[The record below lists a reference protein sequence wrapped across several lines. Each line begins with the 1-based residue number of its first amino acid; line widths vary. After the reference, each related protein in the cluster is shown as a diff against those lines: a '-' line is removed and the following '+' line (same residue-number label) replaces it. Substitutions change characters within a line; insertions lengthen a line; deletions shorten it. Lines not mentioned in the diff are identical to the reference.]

1 MEFSLWKKIKQKL
14 RRSRR
19 PIWQLGSIIA
29 AVLIL
34 ISSYTGGS
42 AAAAEPDKPQPQN
55 DAPNSVIETLSGQS
69 EQVNVRL
76 RMIYLCGDEMK
87 TLGKMSAKAA
97 LRMLSQHPE
106 WNAVMHADGAVVMEQ
121 RIDDL
126 SESCKR
132 NGYISLDKAGNLTLF
147 DGSPKEKK
155 VMRTFFQL
163 DVHYME
169 SSLPKERIDQLMN
182 GIRITDKDE
191 FNSVI
196 STFSDYALDR
206 NEKVEKVMKRSF

>member
-19 PIWQLGSIIA
+19 PMWQLGSMIA
-29 AVLIL
+29 AVMLFNTCTL
-34 ISSYTGGS
+34 TDVS
-42 AAAAEPDKPQPQN
+42 AAEPDKPLNGHPS
-55 DAPNSVIETLSGQS
+55 SVIETLSGQS
-69 EQVNVRL
+69 EQVNVKL

-97 LRMLSQHPE
+97 LSMLAQHPE
-106 WNAVMHADGAVVMEQ
+106 WNAVMHPSGAVVMEQ
-121 RIDDL
+121 RVDDL

-132 NGYISLDKAGNLTLF
+132 NGYISLDKSGNLTMF

-169 SSLPKERIDQLMN
+169 SSLPKDRIDQLMN

-196 STFSDYALDR
+196 STFSDYAIDR

>member
-29 AVLIL
+29 AVLVL
-34 ISSYTGGS
+34 ISHSDS
-42 AAAAEPDKPQPQN
+42 RAAAAEPDKPLSQG

-69 EQVNVRL
+69 EQVDVKL
-76 RMIYLCGDEMK
+76 RMIYICGDEMK
-87 TLGKMSAKAA
+87 SIGKMSAKAA
-97 LRMLSQHPE
+97 LRMLAQHPE

-126 SESCKR
+126 SEACKR
-132 NGYISLDKAGNLTLF
+132 NGYISLDKSGNLTMF

-163 DVHYME
+163 DVRYME
-169 SSLPKERIDQLMN
+169 SSLPKERIDQLIN

-196 STFSDYALDR
+196 STFSDYAIDR

>member
-19 PIWQLGSIIA
+19 PMWQLGSMIA
-29 AVLIL
+29 AVMLL
-34 ISSYTGGS
+34 FSCTGNDVS
-42 AAAAEPDKPQPQN
+42 AAEPDKPLYGSPS
-55 DAPNSVIETLSGQS
+55 SVIETLSGQS
-69 EQVNVRL
+69 EQVNVKLRL
-76 RMIYLCGDEMK
+76 IYLCGDEMK

-97 LRMLSQHPE
+97 LSMLAQHPE
-106 WNAVMHADGAVVMEQ
+106 WNAVMHPGGAVVMEQ
-121 RIDDL
+121 RVDDL
-126 SESCKR
+126 SDSCKR
-132 NGYISLDKAGNLTLF
+132 NGYISLDKSGNLTMF

-163 DVHYME
+163 DVRYME

-182 GIRITDKDE
+182 GIRINDKDE

-196 STFSDYALDR
+196 STFSDYAIDR